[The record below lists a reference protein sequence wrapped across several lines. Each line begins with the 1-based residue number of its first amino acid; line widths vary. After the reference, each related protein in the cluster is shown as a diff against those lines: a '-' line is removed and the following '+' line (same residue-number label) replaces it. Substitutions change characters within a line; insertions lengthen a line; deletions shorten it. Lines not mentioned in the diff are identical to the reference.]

1 MWISPNLGGAS
12 QVLDS
17 YPRSSTS
24 TPAYWPPPSTRS
36 VTHQCRTPEMWRRA
50 MSPAVYVQTNDA
62 TGNDVIVFSR
72 AADGALAPL
81 GRYSTGGRG
90 TGLPHLAS
98 AGSVVLSDDGRW
110 LLVVNAGSDELSLF
124 AVQPDGLR
132 LADRADSGGSKPTS
146 VAVRGT
152 LVYVLN
158 NGTPSISGFTL
169 ADGKLTEL
177 GGSTRPLSSAD
188 ADPAQ
193 VSFTAD
199 GRVLIVTERGTNTI
213 SSYLIDEHGYAQH
226 QATIEAS
233 GQTPYGFGLTA
244 DGSLIVSEAFGGATG
259 AAAASCYAVSGAGEL
274 TMVSGSVGDTRS
286 EVCWVALTKD
296 DRFAYVTNF
305 GDGTVSCYEISA
317 DRSLRLH
324 EPVAGSTGQGEKGI
338 RDEAIS
344 GDGRYLYAIDADA
357 QKLCGWAVGQ
367 GGQLTPVGEFGG
379 VPDTVAGLASS

>member
-1 MWISPNLGGAS
+1 MA
-12 QVLDS
+12 
-17 YPRSSTS
+17 
-24 TPAYWPPPSTRS
+24 
-36 VTHQCRTPEMWRRA
+36 
-50 MSPAVYVQTNDA
+50 PAVYVQTNDA
-62 TGNDVIVFSR
+62 TGNEVIAFSR
-72 AADGALAPL
+72 AEDGALAPL

-98 AGSVVLSDDGRW
+98 AGSMVLSGDGRW

-124 AVQPDGLR
+124 AVQPHGLR
-132 LADRADSGGSKPTS
+132 LADRTGSGGSRPTS

-177 GGSTRPLSSAD
+177 GGSTQPGSAD

-213 SSYLIDEHGYAQH
+213 GSYQIDEHGYAQNP
-226 QATIEAS
+226 ATIKSS

-259 AAAASCYAVSGAGEL
+259 AAAVSGYTVSGTGEL
-274 TMVSGSVGDTRS
+274 TMVSGSVGDTRT

-305 GDGTVSCYEISA
+305 GDGTVSSYEITA

-324 EPVAGSTGQGEKGI
+324 EPVAGSTENGGKGI

-344 GDGRYLYAIDADA
+344 GDGRYLYAIDTNA
-357 QKLCGWAVGQ
+357 QKVCGWAVGQ
-367 GGQLTPVGEFGG
+367 GGQLRSVGEFGG
-379 VPDTVAGLASS
+379 VPDTVAGLAAS

>member
-1 MWISPNLGGAS
+1 
-12 QVLDS
+12 
-17 YPRSSTS
+17 
-24 TPAYWPPPSTRS
+24 
-36 VTHQCRTPEMWRRA
+36 

-62 TGNDVIVFSR
+62 TRNEVIAFSR
-72 AADGALAPL
+72 AVDGTLSPL

-98 AGSVVLSDDGRW
+98 AGSVVLSDDDRW

-132 LADRADSGGSKPTS
+132 LADHAGSGGSKPTS
-146 VAVRGT
+146 VAVSGA

-158 NGTPSISGFTL
+158 NGTPNISGFNL
-169 ADGKLTEL
+169 ADGKLTTL
-177 GGSTRPLSSAD
+177 AGSTRPLSNAG

-193 VSFTAD
+193 ISFTPD
-199 GRVLIVTERGTNTI
+199 GGALIATERGTNSI
-213 SSYLIDEHGYAQH
+213 SSYVLDQRGYAQGPT
-226 QATIEAS
+226 TIRSS

-244 DGSLIVSEAFGGATG
+244 DGSLIVSEAFGGAAE
-259 AAAASCYAVSGAGEL
+259 AAAASSYAVSGAGEL
-274 TMVSGSVGDTRS
+274 TMVSGSVGDTHS

-305 GDGTVSCYEISA
+305 GDGTVSCYEITP
-317 DRSLRLH
+317 DRGLRLH
-324 EPVAGSTGQGEKGI
+324 DPVAGSTGQGEKGL

-344 GDGRYLYAIDADA
+344 GDGRHLYAIHADS

-367 GGQLTPVGEFGG
+367 GGQLTPVGEFEG
-379 VPDTVAGLASS
+379 VPDTVAGLAAS

>member
-1 MWISPNLGGAS
+1 
-12 QVLDS
+12 
-17 YPRSSTS
+17 
-24 TPAYWPPPSTRS
+24 
-36 VTHQCRTPEMWRRA
+36 

-62 TGNDVIVFSR
+62 AVNEVIAFSR
-72 AADGALAPL
+72 SEDGALALL

-90 TGLPHLAS
+90 TGSPHLAS

-132 LADRADSGGSKPTS
+132 LADRAGSGGSKPTS
-146 VAVRGT
+146 VALSGA

-158 NGTPSISGFTL
+158 NGTPSISGFRL
-169 ADGKLTEL
+169 ADGKLTEIPA
-177 GGSTRPLSSAD
+177 STRKLSSAD

-193 VSFTAD
+193 VAFTAD
-199 GRVLIVTERGTNTI
+199 GTVLIVTERGTDTI
-213 SSYLIDEHGYAQH
+213 SSYLIDEHGQAQGP
-226 QATIEAS
+226 ATIKSS

-259 AAAASCYAVSGAGEL
+259 AAAASSYAVSGAGEL
-274 TMVSGSVGDTRS
+274 TMLSGSVGDSRS
-286 EVCWVALTKD
+286 EVCWVALSKD

-305 GDGTVSCYEISA
+305 GDGTVSCYEITA
-317 DRSLRLH
+317 DRSLKLH
-324 EPVAGSTGQGEKGI
+324 EPVAGSTRQGEKGI

-344 GDGRYLYAIDADA
+344 GDGRYLYAIDPDA
-357 QKLCGWAVGQ
+357 QKLFGWAVGE

-379 VPDTVAGLASS
+379 VPDTVAGLAAS

>member
-1 MWISPNLGGAS
+1 
-12 QVLDS
+12 
-17 YPRSSTS
+17 
-24 TPAYWPPPSTRS
+24 
-36 VTHQCRTPEMWRRA
+36 

-62 TGNDVIVFSR
+62 TGNEVIAFSR
-72 AADGALAPL
+72 TGTGALAPL

-90 TGLPHLAS
+90 TGSPHLAS

-132 LADRADSGGSKPTS
+132 LADRAGSGGGKPTS
-146 VAVRGT
+146 VAVSGA

-158 NGTPSISGFTL
+158 NGTPSISGFRIP
-169 ADGKLTEL
+169 DGKLTAIPA
-177 GGSTRPLSSAD
+177 STRELSSAD

-199 GRVLIVTERGTNTI
+199 GTVLIVTERGTDTI
-213 SSYLIDEHGYAQH
+213 SSYVIDERGCAQGP
-226 QATIEAS
+226 ATIKSS

-244 DGSLIVSEAFGGATG
+244 DGSLIVSEAFGGAAG
-259 AAAASCYAVSGAGEL
+259 AAAASSYAVSGAGEL
-274 TMVSGSVGDTRS
+274 TVLSGSVGDTRS
-286 EVCWVALTKD
+286 EVCWVALSKD

-305 GDGTVSCYEISA
+305 GDGTVSCYEITA

-324 EPVAGSTGQGEKGI
+324 EPVAGSTRRGAKGI

-344 GDGRYLYAIDADA
+344 GDGRYLYAIHADA
-357 QKLCGWAVGQ
+357 QKLFGWAVGR

-379 VPDTVAGLASS
+379 VPGTVAGLAAS

>member
-1 MWISPNLGGAS
+1 
-12 QVLDS
+12 
-17 YPRSSTS
+17 
-24 TPAYWPPPSTRS
+24 
-36 VTHQCRTPEMWRRA
+36 
-50 MSPAVYVQTNDA
+50 MSPAIYVQTNDA
-62 TGNDVIVFSR
+62 TANQVIAFSR
-72 AADGALAPL
+72 AEDGALAPL

-90 TGLPHLAS
+90 TGVPHLAS

-132 LADRADSGGSKPTS
+132 LADRVGSGGSKPTS

-177 GGSTRPLSSAD
+177 AGSTRPLSSAD

-193 VSFTAD
+193 ISFTAD
-199 GRVLIVTERGTNTI
+199 GSVLIVTERGTNTI

-226 QATIEAS
+226 QATIKAS
-233 GQTPYGFGLTA
+233 GQTPYGFDLTA

-259 AAAASCYAVSGAGEL
+259 AAAASSYAVSGAGEL

-305 GDGTVSCYEISA
+305 GDGTVSCYEITA
-317 DRSLRLH
+317 DRSLRLR

-344 GDGRYLYAIDADA
+344 GDGSYLYAIDPDT
-357 QKLCGWAVGQ
+357 QKLCGWAVSQ
-367 GGQLTPVGEFGG
+367 GGQLRPVGEFGG
-379 VPDTVAGLASS
+379 VPATMAGLAAS

>member
-1 MWISPNLGGAS
+1 
-12 QVLDS
+12 
-17 YPRSSTS
+17 
-24 TPAYWPPPSTRS
+24 
-36 VTHQCRTPEMWRRA
+36 

-62 TGNDVIVFSR
+62 AGNEVIAFSR
-72 AADGALAPL
+72 AEDGALAPL
-81 GRYSTGGRG
+81 GRYPTGGRG
-90 TGLPHLAS
+90 TGVPHLAS

-110 LLVVNAGSDELSLF
+110 LLVVNAGSDDLSVF

-132 LADRADSGGSKPTS
+132 LADRAGSGGSKPTS

-169 ADGKLTEL
+169 DDGKLTEL
-177 GGSTRPLSSAD
+177 GGSTRPLISTD

-213 SSYLIDEHGYAQH
+213 SSYLIDEHGYAQNP
-226 QATIEAS
+226 ATIKSS
-233 GQTPYGFGLTA
+233 GQTPYGFALTA
-244 DGSLIVSEAFGGATG
+244 DGTLIVSEAFGGATG
-259 AAAASCYAVSGAGEL
+259 AAAASCYAVSAAGEL
-274 TMVSGSVGDTRS
+274 TLISGSVGDTRS

-305 GDGTVSCYEISA
+305 GDRTVSCYELGA

-344 GDGRYLYAIDADA
+344 GDGRYLYAIDPDA
-357 QKLCGWAVGQ
+357 QKLYGWSVGQ
-367 GGQLTPVGEFGG
+367 DGQLRPVGEFDG
-379 VPDTVAGLASS
+379 VPATVAGLAAG